1 MQYISE
7 WCGSLSSHYQ
17 DSQSARMNEVMFTLT
32 LVTTVFIPAQVTE
45 GIVSRNALASWLFA
59 LLSPLSDA
67 FTLAQCV
74 LCLFS
79 QFFSS
84 VYGMNFEDMPE
95 LEWVS
100 ETHTPAWCCCRPMSR
115 LYSWPARLWFIF
127 VLFCVFST
135 RRTTRIGCSGWQAQA
150 SRSGL

>member
-1 MQYISE
+1 
-7 WCGSLSSHYQ
+7 
-17 DSQSARMNEVMFTLT
+17 MNEVMFTLT
-32 LVTTVFIPAQVTE
+32 LVTTVFIPAQVAE

-59 LLSPLSDA
+59 LLSPLSYA

-100 ETHTPAWCCCRPMSR
+100 ETHTCVVLLPSNVLSVFLARPPVVYFR
-115 LYSWPARLWFIF
+115 F
-127 VLFCVFST
+127 VLRVLH
-135 RRTTRIGCSGWQAQA
+135 A
-150 SRSGL
+150 